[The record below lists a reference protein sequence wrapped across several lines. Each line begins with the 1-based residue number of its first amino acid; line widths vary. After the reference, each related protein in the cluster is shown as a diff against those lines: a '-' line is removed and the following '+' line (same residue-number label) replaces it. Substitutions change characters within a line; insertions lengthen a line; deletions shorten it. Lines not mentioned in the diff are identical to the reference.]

1 MASITSAGIGSGLD
15 VEGIVSKLMA
25 LEEKPLSRL
34 DTKETA
40 AQAKITAY
48 GSVKSYLANL
58 QTTSTTLATASTFT
72 GKTASVSDST
82 VLTAAASSTAAAGTY
97 SISVTQLA
105 KYHTLRSNT
114 DYAATSETF
123 NTGTLSISIG
133 GAAAVNV
140 AINGTNNSLSGIR
153 QAINDANAGVTATI
167 INDGT
172 TNRLVLTSET
182 SGSVG
187 AVTVTAA
194 DDGSG
199 GTHALTQLENAG
211 LFQIQSADN
220 AQFTINGLS
229 ITRSSNTV
237 TDAVEGLTLN
247 LTKGTA
253 LTPGVSTVTV
263 AKNTTATTTA
273 IEGFVKAYNSAVEF
287 MKNSSAYNSTTK
299 TGGALNAEG
308 TVRTIRSELST
319 LINTTVTG
327 IAGGTETLSSIGI
340 TMQVSGSLS
349 IDNTKLQAA
358 LADPTK
364 DLTSLF
370 GQTAVGNEGIAV
382 KIKTSM
388 TSMLAAGGLLA
399 GRTDGLT
406 TSIKDIGTA
415 RDALNAK
422 LDKIEARYR
431 AKFAALDGLA
441 ASMSRT
447 SQYLSSQITAM
458 NANR

>member
-34 DTKETA
+34 DSKETTY
-40 AQAKITAY
+40 QAKISAY

-58 QTTSTTLATASTFT
+58 QTAATTLATASTFT
-72 GKTASVSDST
+72 GKSASVSDST
-82 VLTAAASSTAAAGTY
+82 VLTAAASSTAAAGSY

-114 DYAATSETF
+114 DYAASTETF
-123 NTGTLSISIG
+123 NTGTLAISIG
-133 GAAAVNV
+133 GGTAVNV
-140 AINGTNNSLSGIR
+140 TIDSGNNTLAGIR
-153 QAINDANAGVTATI
+153 QAINDADAGVTATI

-172 TNRLVLTSET
+172 TNRLVLSSDT

-187 AVTVTAA
+187 SISVTAA

-199 GTHALTQLENAG
+199 GTHALSQLENAG
-211 LFQIQSADN
+211 LVQVQSADN
-220 AQFTINGLS
+220 AQFTVNGLS
-229 ITRSSNTV
+229 VSRSSNTV
-237 TDAVEGLTLN
+237 TDVVDGLTLN

-253 LTPGVSTVTV
+253 GSPGVSTITV
-263 AKNTTATTTA
+263 AKNTAATTTA
-273 IEGFVKAYNSAVEF
+273 IEGFVKAYNAAVEF
-287 MKNSSAYNSTTK
+287 MKASSSYNSTTK

-308 TVRTIRSELST
+308 TVRSIRSELST
-319 LINTTVTG
+319 LINTAVSG
-327 IAGGTETLSSIGI
+327 IAGGIDTLSSVGI
-340 TMQVSGSLS
+340 TMQVTGSLS
-349 IDNTKLQAA
+349 IDSSKLQVA

-370 GQTAVGNEGIAV
+370 GQTTVGNEGIAV
-382 KIKTSM
+382 KIKNSM
-388 TSMLAAGGLLA
+388 TSILAANGLLA

-458 NANR
+458 NANN